1 MLGLHITEERIS
13 YLLQKQKEQNEV
25 KMKQFQSTTGNAQTT
40 EKFDWPKKRCFNFV
54 NRGILLSFV
63 LLCRCIYRG
72 WSVWKDTVY
81 YLYMKKAKLK
91 MRLQRINKSM
101 ETENFLITLRKRE
114 GKMGGILGVK
124 NCMNERDMSC

>member
-1 MLGLHITEERIS
+1 M
-13 YLLQKQKEQNEV
+13 
-25 KMKQFQSTTGNAQTT
+25 
-40 EKFDWPKKRCFNFV
+40 
-54 NRGILLSFV
+54 
-63 LLCRCIYRG
+63 
-72 WSVWKDTVY
+72 Y

-124 NCMNERDMSC
+124 NCMNERDISC